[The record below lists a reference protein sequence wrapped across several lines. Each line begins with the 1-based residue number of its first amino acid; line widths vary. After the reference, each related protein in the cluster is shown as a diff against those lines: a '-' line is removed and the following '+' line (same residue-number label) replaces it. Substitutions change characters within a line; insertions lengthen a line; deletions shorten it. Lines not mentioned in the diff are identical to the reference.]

1 MKALATGSSHS
12 LPDMGLLL
20 PSGVPVDVTPEQF
33 LQLMNLGLE
42 GVVLIPDEIPTAAEP
57 VISHEEGTY
66 GY

>member
-42 GVVLIPDEIPTAAEP
+42 GGFRAGRRGRRRWW
-57 VISHEEGTY
+57 H
-66 GY
+66 